1 MLYLHLAPSKR
12 FSYGSQRLR
21 FWREDNLDLDQ
32 DQLNFLGKASQL
44 FFYSRRKQKVVKEI
58 KKRKFLVRD
67 WSIWLG
73 WNNQRYIIESALLL
87 AKKLD
92 RELVL
97 PAFHYANS
105 CEEDKS
111 VCDQLL
117 PFLVANVTV
126 DLRNVSDPHL
136 YPDPDNGT
144 TVLKPRVPDHHN
156 RGWIMPLKASFHM
169 SENTIKFEDF
179 LKLTPYKNKKSIGMS
194 TGQWSELYN
203 EGMSYRKIPNSFFE
217 GHGRE
222 FVDRIPQ
229 PIKPLIPTSKSESP
243 DVPKKLIEKCEKA
256 LGKLKGLVHHSTIM
270 KRDSFPSW
278 NDESVNGKYL
288 VDELSTDHS
297 IFERCIASIGMRSV
311 YGFTEL
317 SFWMKAPYDESKHV
331 QSVSQMIGVLDTLEK
346 YDEQVLHIEGEIH
359 ISPPGSMKWTNME
372 GREEYKRLVRT
383 AIRPPEIYHRVAAR
397 LELKMRARCN
407 GRSWIASQMRRGD
420 FMAYTWAADT
430 INDHWTTIE
439 WGISRGLGLL
449 ESEPKL
455 LKPIQDVFHTSLEL
469 PKVGDPFYLA
479 TNIRSSEDL
488 KFLRSKNIVLLQDLL
503 DESDKRLL
511 GKLSASFMDTL
522 AILEQ
527 CLIIR
532 SAYYYGDAHSSI
544 SGLILN
550 QRVSNGIDERLTR
563 LEYMFGR
570 M

>member
-1 MLYLHLAPSKR
+1 
-12 FSYGSQRLR
+12 
-21 FWREDNLDLDQ
+21 
-32 DQLNFLGKASQL
+32 
-44 FFYSRRKQKVVKEI
+44 
-58 KKRKFLVRD
+58 
-67 WSIWLG
+67 
-73 WNNQRYIIESALLL
+73 
-87 AKKLD
+87 
-92 RELVL
+92 
-97 PAFHYANS
+97 
-105 CEEDKS
+105 
-111 VCDQLL
+111 
-117 PFLVANVTV
+117 
-126 DLRNVSDPHL
+126 
-136 YPDPDNGT
+136 
-144 TVLKPRVPDHHN
+144 
-156 RGWIMPLKASFHM
+156 M

-203 EGMSYRKIPNSFFE
+203 EGMFFE

-346 YDEQVLHIEGEIH
+346 YDEQVLHIE
-359 ISPPGSMKWTNME
+359 PGSMKWTNME

-439 WGISRGLGLL
+439 WGIN
-449 ESEPKL
+449 
-455 LKPIQDVFHTSLEL
+455 VFHTSLEL